1 MSRFALS
8 LSLVICLSGVLLAVP
23 ALAQDEPVWTSE
35 GLIYPE
41 GAQIPAG
48 LTEVEQAFLDEHPI
62 RVDHGSRTPP
72 SGTIYCVPE
81 YEPMEGLLIAW
92 EGYTSLLTSLAVGI
106 TSGDPEAKVFVVVDS
121 SSEQSSVYSTLSSAG
136 ADMSRVEFVVRTTNT
151 VWIRDYG
158 PRYIYEDGE
167 RAIIDHTYNRPRPND
182 NLLND
187 YLAQIWNQAQYDIP
201 LAHGGGNFHLFSNG
215 DAFMSRLI
223 LEENGGLS
231 EQDVIDLYAAYQNV
245 DLTIYPGF
253 PSSYDSTKHIDMW
266 MMPVGDFE
274 IVIGE
279 YSPSDGQPYTITE
292 NATAD
297 LIARGYTVHRTPGW
311 QSGGTHYTY
320 TNAVILNNQL
330 FVSRFGGS
338 WGSRDSQALA
348 VYEQACP
355 DHDITQLY
363 SGDIIHAAGA
373 MHCIVMHVPLPAQG
387 MMVTPDDGLVS
398 AGPAG
403 GPFTPDS
410 RVYTVQN
417 QSDSSLDYSVTKSVS
432 WLTVTNATGTI
443 LAGLSADV
451 TVSLNEEANQLGHGL
466 HEDTVYFTN
475 LTDHE
480 GDTER
485 AVSLDV
491 DAVMRQHSF
500 PMDSDPGWSVE
511 GDWAFGQPTGGGSH
525 YGDPDS
531 GYTGDNVYGYNLA
544 GDYTNNMPAYH
555 LTTTAIDCT
564 DLVEVGLRFQRW
576 LGVERNVFDHAVI
589 AVSNNGTDWTPVWE
603 NPDSTTSDSSW
614 RRQAFDISAVAD
626 DQPTVYIRWTMGT
639 TDTSTTYP
647 GWNIDDVEIWAVDL
661 GTACPGDLD
670 GDDDVDLSDLSMLLA
685 NYGTTSGAAYEDGDL
700 DGDGDVDLSDLSAL
714 LAVYGTT
721 CP

>member
-1 MSRFALS
+1 MSRFAL
-8 LSLVICLSGVLLAVP
+8 LMTLFMGVLGVSVGAP
-23 ALAQDEPVWTSE
+23 ALAQDEPIRTPA
-35 GLIYPE
+35 GLVYPE

-48 LTEVEQAFLDEHPI
+48 LTDVEQAYLKEHPLDVG
-62 RVDHGSRTPP
+62 RGLREPP
-72 SGTIYCVPE
+72 SGSIYCVPE
-81 YEPMEGLLIAW
+81 YDPMEGLLIAW
-92 EGYTSLLTSLAVGI
+92 EGYTSLLTSLTVGI
-106 TSGDPEAKVFVVVDS
+106 TSGDPEAKVFVVVDTT
-121 SSEQSSVYSTLSSAG
+121 SEQSSVYGTLSSAG
-136 ADMSRVEFVVRTTNT
+136 ADMSRVEFIVRTTDT
-151 VWIRDYG
+151 VWLRDYG

-187 YLAQIWNQAQYDIP
+187 YLSVLWDQPQYDIP
-201 LAHGGGNFHLFSNG
+201 LVHGGGNFHLFANG
-215 DAFMSRLI
+215 DAFMTSLI
-223 LEENGGLS
+223 LAENGGLS
-231 EQDVIDLYAAYQNV
+231 EQDVIDLFADYQNV

-253 PSSYDSTKHIDMW
+253 PSSYDSTRHIDMW
-266 MMPVGDFE
+266 MLPVDDWE
-274 IVIGE
+274 IIIGQ

-292 NATAD
+292 DATAD
-297 LIARGYTVHRTPGW
+297 LIARGYTVYRTPGW
-311 QSGGTHYTY
+311 SSGGTHYTY
-320 TNAVILNNQL
+320 TNSLIINNL
-330 FVSRFGGS
+330 VFVSRFGGS
-338 WGSRDSQALA
+338 WVTQDNQALA
-348 VYEQACP
+348 VFEEAFP
-355 DHDITQLY
+355 DHDVSQLY
-363 SGDIIHAAGA
+363 CGDIIQAAGA
-373 MHCIVMHVPLPAQG
+373 IHCIVMHIPVPARG
-387 MMVTPDDGLVS
+387 MMVRPDDGLVS

-410 RVYTVQN
+410 IVYTLEN
-417 QSDSSLDYSVTKSVS
+417 FSDSPIDYSVTNSVS
-432 WLTVTNATGTI
+432 WLTLTNATGTI
-443 LAGLSADV
+443 PGGSSVEV

-485 AVSLDV
+485 PVSLDV
-491 DAVMRQHSF
+491 DAMTLQHSF

-511 GDWAFGQPTGGGSH
+511 GNWAFGQPTGGGSH

-564 DLVEVGLRFQRW
+564 DLVEVELRFERW
-576 LGVERNVFDHAVI
+576 LGVERSVFDHARI
-589 AVSNNGTDWTPVWE
+589 AVSNDGANWTQIWE
-603 NPDSTTSDSSW
+603 NPNSTTSDSSW
-614 RRQAFDISAVAD
+614 SPQAYDISTVAD

-639 TDTSTTYP
+639 TDSSTTYP

-661 GTACPGDLD
+661 GTPCPGDLD
-670 GDDDVDLSDLSMLLA
+670 GDGDVDLSDLSQLLA
-685 NYGTTSGAAYEDGDL
+685 HYGITSGAEYEDGDL